1 MNTAPSGR
9 FQPGVSR
16 SSLLDEIE
24 CVFNTYRSD
33 QIASTSFGTTNNS
46 TSRNA
51 LSFGRSAGA
60 SVIASAQQTQ
70 GVGARNFSN
79 SAATG
84 GANANSGN
92 LRRARGRST
101 SVINANRESDG
112 ESDERSWQY
121 PTWRIWLG
129 AKTALMAAIE
139 GFGIWALVHD
149 SRPCDT
155 RIVDYM
161 IAQMAFCGT
170 QTLVC
175 LVMFIVLPYQTRR
188 WTWEN
193 HSRMRIMVF
202 FWGASLVILLGQ
214 LILVPMGIA
223 FIRNCSFAC
232 TIAPTNTYT
241 VTYYIVLIQAI
252 VFVLFSI
259 PGLCLPCLIII
270 VDIPTYHGVSS
281 RVVRRMPTITF
292 HPTSGNDLPNAEIG
306 NSKPDESPRRSLS
319 PDSNEPAVTLELDGS
334 PSPNRTL
341 WTLIRGVFRRSRT
354 SEGQESPPQQHCSIL
369 DCECCVICMESWDDG
384 VRLKKLPC
392 GHVFHKEC
400 ILTWFDSHSQCP
412 CCRAQVGNR

>member
-1 MNTAPSGR
+1 MNTASSGR
-9 FQPGVSR
+9 FQPGISR

-24 CVFNTYRSD
+24 CVFNNYRSD
-33 QIASTSFGTTNNS
+33 QSASSALGTTNNT

-51 LSFGRSAGA
+51 LSFGRSVGDNL
-60 SVIASAQQTQ
+60 IASAQQAQ
-70 GVGARNFSN
+70 GGAQIGSN
-79 SAATG
+79 SAPAAG
-84 GANANSGN
+84 GANTTGGN
-92 LRRARGRST
+92 TRRARLRSN
-101 SVINANRESDG
+101 SAVNANRESEG

-129 AKTALMAAIE
+129 AKTALMVATE

-149 SRPCDT
+149 SQPCDT
-155 RIVDYM
+155 RIFDYM
-161 IAQMAFCGT
+161 IAQMAFCGA

-175 LVMFIVLPYQTRR
+175 LVMFVVLPYQTRR

-193 HSRMRIMVF
+193 HARMRIMVF

-214 LILVPMGIA
+214 LILVPIGVA
-223 FIRNCSFAC
+223 FIRNGSAAC
-232 TIAPTNTYT
+232 TIAPTNTYNT
-241 VTYYIVLIQAI
+241 AYYIVLIQAI

-270 VDIPTYHGVSS
+270 VDIPTYHGVSR

-292 HPTSGNDLPNAEIG
+292 HHSPGDEISNAEVG
-306 NSKPDESPRRSLS
+306 ESKPDESPDLNDAAQ
-319 PDSNEPAVTLELDGS
+319 PLDVD
-334 PSPNRTL
+334 PSPTSNRTL
-341 WTLIRGVFRRSRT
+341 WTLIMDVFWRSRT
-354 SEGQESPPQQHCSIL
+354 SEGQESRPQQQCSML
-369 DCECCVICMESWDDG
+369 DSDYCVICMESWDDG

-392 GHVFHKEC
+392 GHVYHKEC